1 MLLLLTKLS
10 QAKILLHA
18 GSDPHLKD
26 YVGLT
31 AFDHASRNEHADM
44 FDLLSN
50 FELRSPKPKQQEQ
63 ERTGHGPLIWI
74 DSICI
79 DSRNNSERSAQVR
92 VMDRIYTEAG
102 YVVVWLGRE
111 DDLSKR
117 AVEAVQ
123 KLYAI
128 FTVSG
133 THLEKLMDSD
143 IIPYGK
149 NDPELFRSL
158 EIPVVDAADWMGL
171 AALYLRQY
179 FRRTWTLQE
188 SVLACDSV
196 AFLGTRVMPWFEFL
210 MVTCGLSKWQ
220 SRFNRA
226 QSASFQKD
234 VTYPIETHAQLIWNL
249 RWRNNADGLPE
260 DARKMFLERNPF
272 FSRGENKQSSL
283 PLLDLL
289 METFMFSATDPR
301 DRIYGLL
308 GIASRNVESPQIYPD
323 YDKPVEKLYAEVTRL
338 IIAHLA
344 ELGTPKLETIA
355 MVRDSQKRSIPSL
368 PTWVPEFGLPN
379 SAFWSNSYDAASRIE
394 LAEASEGRWNQLKV
408 LGMRV
413 DTIVAAAN
421 LRPAWERVTLFT
433 LNPSWFSLVSRL
445 SNPYPFTGQPRTEVL
460 WRTLCGDQTLA
471 VGQTPGTGQV
481 PAPDEYG
488 EQFKSL
494 VCTMVLSERTR
505 MAYMAPW
512 APREPVKEGKER
524 QESTNLSFRPSPRS
538 SAMLEET
545 SPHSAFQS
553 VEADLLPPLLE
564 ADSVSSDQDFPD
576 PRLQP
581 PHVQATLRSLE
592 QLACDEG
599 CSTPDRQRLVLE
611 GRLPKYRY
619 RYTMLDGQEPV
630 AVFQNN
636 HNNSDFVTA
645 YTTRSGQRRLYI
657 TKRGYLGL
665 GPMSLKE
672 GDEVWVL
679 AGSRVPFVLRRKS
692 NDDGPDNIQKQQAV
706 PSGEATAEGSHS
718 APGSESATSN
728 EATARDK
735 RPVYRAVEDHQQQQD
750 NEGNIRHGHTE
761 DSRPIYQL
769 IGDSYVHGIMQG
781 EAVEGVQRE
790 DFISIV
796 LE

>member
-1 MLLLLTKLS
+1 
-10 QAKILLHA
+10 
-18 GSDPHLKD
+18 
-26 YVGLT
+26 
-31 AFDHASRNEHADM
+31 M

-50 FELRSPKPKQQEQ
+50 FELRSPKPEQQEQ

-79 DSRNNSERSAQVR
+79 DSRNNSERSTQVR
-92 VMDRIYTEAG
+92 VMDRIYTQAG

-128 FTVSG
+128 FAVSG
-133 THLEKLMDSD
+133 NHLEKLMDSD
-143 IIPYGK
+143 IIPYGR

-158 EIPVVDAADWMGL
+158 EIPVVDSADWMGL

-220 SRFNRA
+220 SRFNHA

-234 VTYPIETHAQLIWNL
+234 VTYPIETHAQLIWSL
-249 RWRNNADGLPE
+249 RWRNKVDDLPE
-260 DARKMFLERNPF
+260 DVRKVFLKENPF

-289 METFMFSATDPR
+289 FQTFMFKAMDPR

-308 GIASRNVESPQIYPD
+308 GIASRNAESPQIYPD

-338 IIAHLA
+338 MIAHLV
-344 ELGTPKLETIA
+344 ELGTPKLQTIA
-355 MVRDSQKRSIPSL
+355 MVRDSQKRTIPSL

-379 SAFWSNSYDAASRIE
+379 STFWSNSYDAASRIE

-408 LGMRV
+408 LGMKV
-413 DTIVAAAN
+413 DTVVAAAN
-421 LRPAWERVTLFT
+421 LRPVWERVTLFT

-460 WRTLCGDQTLA
+460 WRTLCGDQTFA
-471 VGQTPGTGQV
+471 VRQKSGTGKV

-494 VCTMVLSERTR
+494 VCTMVLSESTR
-505 MAYMAPW
+505 MAHMAPW
-512 APREPVKEGKER
+512 AARELAKEEEER
-524 QESTNLSFRPSPRS
+524 QESTNLSFNPSTRS
-538 SAMLEET
+538 PALLEET
-545 SPHSAFQS
+545 PFSSAFQS
-553 VEADLLPPLLE
+553 IEEDFLPPLLE
-564 ADSVSSDQDFPD
+564 ADSVSSDPDYSD
-576 PRLQP
+576 PRLRP
-581 PHVQATLRSLE
+581 PQVQATLRALD

-599 CSTPDRQRLVLE
+599 CSTPDRQRLDLE

-619 RYTMLDGQEPV
+619 RYFMLDGQEPV
-630 AVFQNN
+630 AGFQDN

-645 YTTRSGQRRLYI
+645 YTTRSGQRRLYT

-692 NDDGPDNIQKQQAV
+692 NDHVPDNIQKQQAV
-706 PSGEATAEGSHS
+706 PSGEATTEGSRP
-718 APGSESATSN
+718 APDGESATSN
-728 EATARDK
+728 EAAARDK

-750 NEGNIRHGHTE
+750 DEGNIRHSHTD

-781 EAVEGVQRE
+781 ETVKGVQDE
-790 DFISIV
+790 DFTPIV